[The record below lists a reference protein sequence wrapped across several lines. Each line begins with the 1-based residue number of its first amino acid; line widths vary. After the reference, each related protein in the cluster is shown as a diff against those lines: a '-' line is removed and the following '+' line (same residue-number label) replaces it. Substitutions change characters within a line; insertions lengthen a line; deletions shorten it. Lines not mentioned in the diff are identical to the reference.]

1 MNDIIPANFGGQV
14 SSRFQGREVGSLSE
28 GIQGG
33 FGMIGYRGKVWST
46 RHRGEER
53 QLMRAD
59 GDGPVGSIEVVII
72 KSPAAVSK
80 VWYAEAWADGSTAAP
95 DCFSTNGIVPDN
107 SVDPSKRQAH
117 ACANCPKNAWGS
129 QIKADGTAGKG
140 KACSDSKRL
149 AVVPLND
156 LKNDFLGGPMM
167 LRVPAASLQDLA
179 TYGDALQKM
188 GFPYCAVGT
197 RISFDTKESYP
208 KFVFG
213 AIRPLNDAEA
223 DIVLAHLEDPVVDRI
238 LAEIVEQAQPAPQQP
253 APVAFEQPPAA
264 QQAVPPAQPAPAA
277 PPPPA
282 AQVAVSGGGFGA
294 SAPPPPPPAT
304 APAQAQT
311 AARARSRKPAAAK
324 PAPETQPTPPPQ
336 PAPPAPAQAGGFGAS
351 EPVTLQGNGAAPA
364 PSQPATPSDA
374 EAAFDAELD
383 ALIGGDA
390 A

>member
-1 MNDIIPANFGGQV
+1 
-14 SSRFQGREVGSLSE
+14 
-28 GIQGG
+28 
-33 FGMIGYRGKVWST
+33 
-46 RHRGEER
+46 
-53 QLMRAD
+53 
-59 GDGPVGSIEVVII
+59 
-72 KSPAAVSK
+72 VSK

-264 QQAVPPAQPAPAA
+264 QQERPLHRPHHQPRPLLRLRLRRAPVVESRQR
-277 PPPPA
+277 PSRLRRLNPHRP
-282 AQVAVSGGGFGA
+282 
-294 SAPPPPPPAT
+294 
-304 APAQAQT
+304 
-311 AARARSRKPAAAK
+311 RSRRH
-324 PAPETQPTPPPQ
+324 PPRLKQ
-336 PAPPAPAQAGGFGAS
+336 EGLGLRS
-351 EPVTLQGNGAAPA
+351 R
-364 PSQPATPSDA
+364 
-374 EAAFDAELD
+374 
-383 ALIGGDA
+383 
-390 A
+390 